1 MSVWY
6 SSVPTSGSSIMRF
19 RKRLRLSG
27 ILLSLA
33 RSVGL
38 IIMIRPKHFGA
49 VLQAV
54 TTKEPDKPDAITS
67 VGHPMTC
74 LMKVTMSCT
83 YKKFVYVIAGLSER
97 PQRED
102 RVCRRCDPLREYPQ
116 YTAIRGRW
124 RHNVSHEVRASGF
137 RCLFLCKKYR
147 RTARRRSLFRSLR
160 AGFSVWQRYRVSYL
174 KSKSL
179 HRTSW
184 LIH

>member
-1 MSVWY
+1 
-6 SSVPTSGSSIMRF
+6 MRF
-19 RKRLRLSG
+19 RKRLRLPG

-97 PQRED
+97 PQ
-102 RVCRRCDPLREYPQ
+102 P
-116 YTAIRGRW
+116 
-124 RHNVSHEVRASGF
+124 
-137 RCLFLCKKYR
+137 
-147 RTARRRSLFRSLR
+147 RRS
-160 AGFSVWQRYRVSYL
+160 SV
-174 KSKSL
+174 
-179 HRTSW
+179 
-184 LIH
+184 

>member
-1 MSVWY
+1 
-6 SSVPTSGSSIMRF
+6 MRF

-83 YKKFVYVIAGLSER
+83 YKKFVYVIGRSR
-97 PQRED
+97 GD
-102 RVCRRCDPLREYPQ
+102 RVCRRCDPGREHPQ

-147 RTARRRSLFRSLR
+147 RTARKRSLFQPRR
-160 AGFSVWQRYRVSYL
+160 AGFSVRRRYRAFYSE
-174 KSKSL
+174 SKSL
-179 HRTSW
+179 RRTSW
-184 LIH
+184 

>member
-1 MSVWY
+1 
-6 SSVPTSGSSIMRF
+6 MRF

-97 PQRED
+97 PQPR
-102 RVCRRCDPLREYPQ
+102 RSRCDPGREYPQ

-147 RTARRRSLFRSLR
+147 RTARKRSLFQPRR
-160 AGFSVWQRYRVSYL
+160 AGFSVRRRYRAFYSE
-174 KSKSL
+174 SKSL
-179 HRTSW
+179 RRTSW
-184 LIH
+184 